1 MVLGALS
8 CGAELGPDAIEAELR
23 AYLAA
28 REIEPEAVRCP
39 GSLPR
44 ERGRSV
50 ECAATIDGEEVS
62 VVVEVEDDEGGL
74 VLRPRHATLV
84 TARLEPEIAAELRA
98 QGQAVARVR
107 CEGQVWVA
115 RPQAEHHCEITTEDG
130 QHLRW
135 RGVFSGEGSKHRA
148 TVTPVEHAAG
158 GGR

>member
-50 ECAATIDGEEVS
+50 ECASRERIGFDHLIPVS
-62 VVVEVEDDEGGL
+62 
-74 VLRPRHATLV
+74 
-84 TARLEPEIAAELRA
+84 
-98 QGQAVARVR
+98 
-107 CEGQVWVA
+107 
-115 RPQAEHHCEITTEDG
+115 
-130 QHLRW
+130 
-135 RGVFSGEGSKHRA
+135 RGR
-148 TVTPVEHAAG
+148 
-158 GGR
+158 